1 MAQFDVY
8 KNSNATTKAA
18 YPYFVDV
25 QSNILSEIASRIVIP
40 LGTLSNFKKQQLESL
55 TPVITYNDEELL
67 LLTPQIASIPVKTFQ
82 QPYRLDRPPPFNNPC
97 FCRLCTFRVLD
108 TSYAPRQHQNSIYS

>member
-25 QSNILSEIASRIVIP
+25 QSNILSEISSRIVIP
-40 LGTLSNFKKQQLESL
+40 LGTLTNFKKQQLENL

-67 LLTPQIASIPVKTFQ
+67 LLTPQIASIPLKSFSK
-82 QPYRLDRPPPFNNPC
+82 PIG
-97 FCRLCTFRVLD
+97 
-108 TSYAPRQHQNSIYS
+108 SIAHLHSTILASVDFALSGF

>member
-1 MAQFDVY
+1 VY

-40 LGTLSNFKKQQLESL
+40 LGTLSSFKNQQLESL
-55 TPVITYNDEELL
+55 TPVITYNDEKLL
-67 LLTPQIASIPVKTFQ
+67 LLTPQIASIPVKTF
-82 QPYRLDRPPPFNNPC
+82 NNPIGSIAHL
-97 FCRLCTFRVLD
+97 RSTIL
-108 TSYAPRQHQNSIYS
+108 TSIDFALSGF